1 MYHCLLLIK
10 TKKIMKNIYLL
21 GFVLSIL
28 IVSCT
33 PKSNDL
39 ISSANMEGDEFVE
52 KDIDVNITE
61 KVATLEEKGI
71 DINNT
76 LAKAVLDKRFNNIKK
91 ISDIEVKNFK
101 KDGVYYLLGKGL
113 KDNKEILLAIELE
126 RKGLELHSAEYN
138 MLHSSC
144 LKKGCADCN
153 FTIDKNGEI
162 EDCSCPDKKTTVS
175 GNTTCQHRSFIKTV
189 EKDF

>member
-1 MYHCLLLIK
+1 MKNVYLLALIFGLLI
-10 TKKIMKNIYLL
+10 
-21 GFVLSIL
+21 S
-28 IVSCT
+28 SCS
-33 PKSNDL
+33 PKSSDL

-61 KVATLEEKGI
+61 KVATIEEEGI
-71 DINNT
+71 NVNNT
-76 LAKAVLDKRFNNIKK
+76 LAKAVLNKRFNDIKK
-91 ISDIEVKNFK
+91 ITDIEVKNFK
-101 KDGVYYLLGKGL
+101 NNGAYYLLGKGL

-144 LKKGCADCN
+144 LKKGCTDCA

-162 EDCSCPDKKTTVS
+162 EDCSCPDKKTTPS
-175 GNTTCQHRSFIKTV
+175 GNTTCQHRSFIKTL